1 MDPTSDDLETGE
13 TVSVTVLGLLGILD
27 LFQCPYLF
35 VITAKTDMGNLY
47 KGSHAVHCIKGVA
60 VIPLGS
66 EALAAE
72 ALKLIL
78 AKSVTK
84 PTPAPPTVNPP
95 TPMEDVLTPKVETR
109 EVKFV
114 DPFSPAASAHIK
126 FTPPQPTAAAAVV
139 TEETTTSSTLTN
151 NTLML
156 PPGPAFESLA
166 STPPSSVPPSRSITP
181 LSNSLLGKLSFW
193 KRAPSRQT
201 TSDTLETSS
210 LASAKQDESDD
221 EFDSDDVAS
230 GGKALDNLLQQAPA
244 PKTPEEKRTQ
254 LETRVVREI
263 AREFSRGIFYYTHD
277 FDLTRSLQHK
287 HEMLQAFQDQDERQ
301 SDPTWR
307 TVISP
312 ETPQRSSRPNKG
324 SHEKES
330 DYSISPLAEPQSNLP
345 LWRRVDRKFWW
356 NEVMAKPFTDAGL
369 HSFVL
374 PVMQGYFQIS
384 TFHVADPDERAHS
397 LNEPPTP
404 PKEIAVQYAIIS
416 RRSKERAGLRYQ
428 RRGIDDDAKVAN
440 LVETETVIQVKRQ
453 GTWNV
458 LSHVQ
463 IRGSIP
469 LFWSQP
475 GINLKPPPVLDRPRE
490 ESMGPLTEHFVTI
503 SQTYGPITAVNVAE
517 LAGKEAAVTTP
528 YREAVQAMNE
538 TPKPPRVTYTE
549 FDFHRECAGMHY
561 ENIAKLVS
569 KLDRTFESQAFFWVS
584 GPVVLCK
591 QKGVFRVN
599 CIDCLDRTNVV
610 MSAFARHVLN
620 SQLEAVALI
629 HHHSDAK
636 SSEMENVVN
645 DLWAN
650 NGDAIS
656 RAYAGTSALKGDFTR
671 TGRRDFG
678 GMLND
683 GMNSVMRMYSSTF
696 SDYFSQACIDFFLGN
711 RTTTVFSE
719 FLSKLTST
727 DPKEIIRLS
736 KIRAAAIETSTEMV
750 LYPGETLIRGWTLL
764 SPYVIGVKVGG
775 NFVEKVLL
783 LSKQALY
790 IVDFD
795 YTMVKVKGYTRV
807 PLGDITS
814 IQKGAY
820 ILSALQEASR
830 TVVDNYGFII
840 NFRPRHSA
848 SRVTSYALRNQ
859 TDTYRTLF
867 DRVGGAIK
875 PASSSSADVRGS
887 IVSNVLDEAAVGS
900 SESLFA
906 AFKALPVEVEREKW
920 ADGHDEFVAVQPG
933 QTCKQAVDQIVE
945 TIRKACVPIGSANVP
960 DFVIEADVVSL
971 AEAQRLAS
979 IYSKFEYGLKRL
991 LWLGVN

>member
-1 MDPTSDDLETGE
+1 MT
-13 TVSVTVLGLLGILD
+13 
-27 LFQCPYLF
+27 
-35 VITAKTDMGNLY
+35 
-47 KGSHAVHCIKGVA
+47 
-60 VIPLGS
+60 
-66 EALAAE
+66 
-72 ALKLIL
+72 
-78 AKSVTK
+78 
-84 PTPAPPTVNPP
+84 
-95 TPMEDVLTPKVETR
+95 
-109 EVKFV
+109 
-114 DPFSPAASAHIK
+114 
-126 FTPPQPTAAAAVV
+126 
-139 TEETTTSSTLTN
+139 
-151 NTLML
+151 
-156 PPGPAFESLA
+156 A
-166 STPPSSVPPSRSITP
+166 ST
-181 LSNSLLGKLSFW
+181 
-193 KRAPSRQT
+193 
-201 TSDTLETSS
+201 
-210 LASAKQDESDD
+210 KQAESDD
-221 EFDSDDVAS
+221 EFDSDTVAQ
-230 GGKALDNLLQQAPA
+230 GNGALDSLLQQAPP
-244 PKTPEEKRTQ
+244 PKTPEEKRSQ
-254 LETRVVREI
+254 LEARVVREI

-277 FDLTRSLQHK
+277 FDLTRSIQHK
-287 HEMLQAFQDQDERQ
+287 HEMLQAFQSQDAHNSGPGAQGVSASEVPPAN
-301 SDPTWR
+301 S
-307 TVISP
+307 
-312 ETPQRSSRPNKG
+312 RSNEGGPR
-324 SHEKES
+324 KEP
-330 DYSISPLAEPQSNLP
+330 DYAISPLAEPQSNLP

-356 NEVMAKPFTDAGL
+356 NEVMAKPFTEAGL
-369 HSFVL
+369 HNYVL

-384 TFHVADPDERAHS
+384 TFHVSDPDDRVFGPNDQSSA
-397 LNEPPTP
+397 PR
-404 PKEIAVQYAIIS
+404 EISIQYAIIS

-490 ESMGPLTEHFVTI
+490 ESMGPLTEHFAHITKI
-503 SQTYGPITAVNVAE
+503 YGPITAVDVAE
-517 LAGKEAAVTTP
+517 LVGKEAVVTAP
-528 YREAVQAMNE
+528 YREAVEALNSSSD
-538 TPKPPRVTYTE
+538 PLRVNYTE

-591 QKGVFRVN
+591 QKGAFRVN

-678 GMLND
+678 GILND

-711 RTTTVFSE
+711 RNTTVFSE

-750 LYPGETLIRGWTLL
+750 LYPGEKLIKGWTLL
-764 SPYVIGVKVGG
+764 SPYDIGVKVGG

-783 LSKQALY
+783 LSKEALY

-795 YTMVKVKGYTRV
+795 YSMVKVKMYTRI
-807 PLGDITS
+807 PLGDVLS

-830 TVVDNYGFII
+830 VVVDNYGFIV

-859 TDTYRTLF
+859 TDTYRALF
-867 DRVGGAIK
+867 DRVGGALK
-875 PASSSSADVRGS
+875 QPSSGSDGRGS
-887 IVSNVLDEAAVGS
+887 IVSNVLSEAATGGN
-900 SESLFA
+900 EHLFA
-906 AFKALPVEVEREKW
+906 AFKALPVEVEREKRP
-920 ADGHDEFVAVQPG
+920 DGHDEFVAAHPG
-933 QTCKQAVDQIVE
+933 LTCKQTVDQIVE
-945 TIRKACVPIGSANVP
+945 TIRKACVSIGSANVP
-960 DFVIEADVVSL
+960 DFVVEADVVSL

-979 IYSKFEYGLKRL
+979 FYSKFEYGLKRL

>member
-1 MDPTSDDLETGE
+1 
-13 TVSVTVLGLLGILD
+13 
-27 LFQCPYLF
+27 
-35 VITAKTDMGNLY
+35 MGNLY

-66 EALAAE
+66 EALATE
-72 ALKLIL
+72 ALKLIA
-78 AKSVTK
+78 AKSAPK
-84 PTPAPPTVNPP
+84 PVSAPPTAAPANA
-95 TPMEDVLTPKVETR
+95 DDDLLTPKA
-109 EVKFV
+109 VKEFTLINPDSSGV
-114 DPFSPAASAHIK
+114 STHVKFSPA
-126 FTPPQPTAAAAVV
+126 QPTAVAAV
-139 TEETTTSSTLTN
+139 TTMEATASSTFTN

-156 PPGPAFESLA
+156 PPGPAFQGNTSSQ
-166 STPPSSVPPSRSITP
+166 STPASSVPPSRSITP
-181 LSNSLLGKLSFW
+181 LSNSLLDKLSFW
-193 KRAPSRQT
+193 KRAPTRQS

-210 LASAKQDESDD
+210 TLTLSTKQTESDD
-221 EFDSDDVAS
+221 ESDPDGAAQ
-230 GGKALDNLLQQAPA
+230 GNGALDSLLQQAPP
-244 PKTPEEKRTQ
+244 PKTPEEKRSQ

-287 HEMLQAFQDQDERQ
+287 HETLQAFQGEDVRNSAPGGQIV
-301 SDPTWR
+301 P
-307 TVISP
+307 SP
-312 ETPQRSSRPNKG
+312 EAPSTNLLPNKDVH
-324 SHEKES
+324 SKDLDH
-330 DYSISPLAEPQSNLP
+330 SISPLAEPQSNLP

-356 NEVMAKPFTDAGL
+356 NEIMAKPFTDAGL
-369 HSFVL
+369 HNYVL
-374 PVMQGYFQIS
+374 PVMQGYFQIA
-384 TFHVADPDERAHS
+384 TFHVEDPDNRIYGPNDPSSA
-397 LNEPPTP
+397 
-404 PKEIAVQYAIIS
+404 PKEISIQYAIIS

-440 LVETETVIQVKRQ
+440 FVETETVIQVK
-453 GTWNV
+453 
-458 LSHVQ
+458 
-463 IRGSIP
+463 
-469 LFWSQP
+469 P
-475 GINLKPPPVLDRPRE
+475 GLNLKPPPVLDRPRE
-490 ESMGPLTEHFVTI
+490 ESMGPLNQHFTGI
-503 SQTYGPITAVNVAE
+503 SQIYGPIAAVNVAE
-517 LAGKEAAVTTP
+517 LAGKEAVVTTP
-528 YREAVQAMNE
+528 YREAVEALNKS
-538 TPKPPRVTYTE
+538 PNRPSVNYTE

-561 ENIAKLVS
+561 ENIAKLLS
-569 KLDRTFESQAFFWVS
+569 RLDRTFESQAYVNAALSLTKEADLEGRCSFFWVS

-636 SSEMENVVN
+636 SNEMENVVN

-678 GMLND
+678 GILND

-711 RTTTVFSE
+711 RNATVFSE

-750 LYPGETLIRGWTLL
+750 LYPGEKLIKGWTLL
-764 SPYVIGVKVGG
+764 SPYEIGVKVGG

-783 LSKQALY
+783 LSKEALY

-795 YTMVKVKGYTRV
+795 YNMLKVKMYTRI
-807 PLGDITS
+807 PLGDVLS

-830 TVVDNYGFII
+830 TVADNYGFIL
-840 NFRPRHSA
+840 NFRPRHNA

-867 DRVGGAIK
+867 DGVGGALK
-875 PASSSSADVRGS
+875 QPSSSGPDGRGS
-887 IVSNVLDEAAVGS
+887 IVSNVLSDAAMGPN
-900 SESLFA
+900 EHLFA
-906 AFKALPVEVEREKW
+906 AFKALPVEVEREKR
-920 ADGHDEFVAVQPG
+920 ADGQDEFVAAHPG
-933 QTCKQAVDQIVE
+933 LTCKQTVDQIVE
-945 TIRKACVPIGSANVP
+945 TIRKACVPIGSADVP

-979 IYSKFEYGLKRL
+979 FYSKFEYGLKRL
-991 LWLGVN
+991 LWLGVT